1 MPVSTAGC
9 SAADKVKRL
18 QHCLSS
24 SGADAIVVSALDDVA
39 WLTNMRGGDINYN
52 PVFFSFAVLTP
63 TSASLYIRKQQQSQE
78 VIEHATSSGF
88 ELKDYS
94 EVHSDVQRLASLG
107 NTFTLDPNKNNWAT
121 SETIVTSGGK
131 LRIEPSPVTIMKAVK
146 NEVELQGC
154 AAAHVTDA
162 LALVKFLRW
171 LEEAV
176 AAGEQLTEVSV
187 SDHLLRFRQLHAAFV
202 TPSFATIAGFA
213 SNGAVIHY
221 HPQEGGNNKRVDSS
235 DMFLL
240 DSGGQYL
247 NGTTDVTRTL
257 HMGCASDHHKRCYTR
272 VLQSHLQLH
281 NVVFPKGITG
291 FQLDVIARTPL
302 WKDGLEYAH
311 GTGVCH
317 PSPDLKTNIL
327 CVYVSLSGHGVGH
340 YLCVHE
346 GPHGISHVQRS
357 PDVALQ
363 AGMLVTV
370 EPGYYEPGAFGI
382 RIENVAQV
390 RGGV

>member
-9 SAADKVKRL
+9 SSGDKIKRV
-18 QHCLSS
+18 QDCLSC

-52 PVFFSFAVLTP
+52 PVFFSYAVLTP

-78 VIEHATSSGF
+78 VIDHVMSSGF

-94 EVHSDVQRLASLG
+94 EVHSDVQLLASQG
-107 NTFTLDPNKNNWAT
+107 KTFTLDPNKNNWAT
-121 SETIVTSGGK
+121 SETIVASGGK
-131 LRIEPSPVTIMKAVK
+131 LRVEPSPITLMKAVK

-154 AAAHVTDA
+154 ANAHVTDA
-162 LALVKFLRW
+162 VALVKFLRW
-171 LEEAV
+171 LEGAV
-176 AAGEQLTEVSV
+176 AAGEHLTEVSV
-187 SDHLLRFRQLHAAFV
+187 CDHLLRFRQQHASFV
-202 TPSFATIAGFA
+202 TPSFATISGFA
-213 SNGAVIHY
+213 SNGAIIHY
-221 HPQEGGNNKRVDSS
+221 HAQEGGNNKRVDAS

-257 HMGCASDHHKRCYTR
+257 HMGSASAHHKRCYTR

-281 NVVFPKGITG
+281 NVIFPKGITG

-311 GTGVCH
+311 GTGV
-317 PSPDLKTNIL
+317 
-327 CVYVSLSGHGVGH
+327 
-340 YLCVHE
+340 
-346 GPHGISHVQRS
+346 
-357 PDVALQ
+357 
-363 AGMLVTV
+363 
-370 EPGYYEPGAFGI
+370 
-382 RIENVAQV
+382 
-390 RGGV
+390 